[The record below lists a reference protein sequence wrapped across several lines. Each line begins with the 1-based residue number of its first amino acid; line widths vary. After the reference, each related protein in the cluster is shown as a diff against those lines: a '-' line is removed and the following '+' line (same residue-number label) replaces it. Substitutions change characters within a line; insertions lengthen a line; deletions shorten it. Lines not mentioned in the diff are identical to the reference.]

1 MSFHRIIA
9 LGNRRWYTTC
19 SADTSLELQ
28 QLGLQSFH
36 LQQRNGLNSGHSS
49 IKLLPAWAAQA
60 EKEEATRG
68 VPRSN
73 FGIICGQHSKQMA
86 SWDVTLWL
94 HLCRFQS
101 LSVAGAGWGR
111 SALHPTR
118 LVYCL
123 LTMSQAEQG
132 NRENCTDS
140 RSWSRML
147 AIAAIR
153 FTSFGTG
160 NSRFKWI
167 YFFSSTPDSCFVLWV
182 FISGVQYFVTR
193 SPSVSFVSPNRFRT
207 FPFPIF

>member
-86 SWDVTLWL
+86 SWDVTLGCTFVVCSRSPLLGRDGVARLFILLALSTVFWL
-94 HLCRFQS
+94 CPKRSRAIEKIARTREADQECLQLL
-101 LSVAGAGWGR
+101 LSV
-111 SALHPTR
+111 
-118 LVYCL
+118 
-123 LTMSQAEQG
+123 SQASELEIHAS
-132 NRENCTDS
+132 NE
-140 RSWSRML
+140 
-147 AIAAIR
+147 
-153 FTSFGTG
+153 FTSSGQHQTAISSFGY
-160 NSRFKWI
+160 SSMV
-167 YFFSSTPDSCFVLWV
+167 SSTSWHVLL
-182 FISGVQYFVTR
+182 R
-193 SPSVSFVSPNRFRT
+193 
-207 FPFPIF
+207 